1 MHRTPEIEED
11 SERSP
16 HCISYS
22 HPQLPTH
29 GTHHPQH
36 AHPHPPQQ
44 DRSLLDL
51 ADLYHAKERF
61 KTFIEEMGRLKY
73 SPIRADITAYCG
85 MQKKS

>member
-16 HCISYS
+16 HCIPYS

-29 GTHHPQH
+29 HPQH
-36 AHPHPPQQ
+36 APPHSYPPQQ
-44 DRSLLDL
+44 DRSHLDL